1 MPVTDRSD
9 SLRTRNLTV
18 DDSLDLGDD
27 TSLGL
32 KEMAAPATPPT
43 GSVRLYAKAD
53 GKLYA
58 RDDTGTESDLTA
70 GASGGEANTASNVG
84 TGGVGPFKQKTG
96 TDLEFKNVAAGSAK
110 LAVTDDVANSN
121 VNIDLGT
128 VASSDLSDGANL
140 YKVGGTDVAV
150 ADGGTG
156 AGSSS
161 AARSNLGL
169 AIGADVQA
177 YDADL
182 DAVAGL
188 ATAGLVS
195 RTGGGTAAARTI
207 VGTANE
213 IEVVNGDGVAAN
225 PTIGIPSSPVLT
237 TPTIADL
244 TNMSH
249 SHQDNAGGG
258 ILSAAAIATGTLNS
272 DRFAAKNKTITKMVY
287 IEDPVAADSFP
298 IAFVADAITM
308 IQVRGVTDTGTVDF
322 NVEHRATDTPN
333 VAGTDT
339 LTADLQANATGASSS
354 TFSDATVPAERWLN
368 FNASATTG
376 SPTKLWVA
384 IEFTVD

>member
-18 DDSLDLGDD
+18 DDSLELGDD

-58 RDDTGTESDLTA
+58 KDDTGTESDLTA

-96 TDLEFKNVAAGSAK
+96 VDLEFKNVAAGSAK
-110 LAVTDDVANSN
+110 IAVTDDVANSN
-121 VNIDLGT
+121 VKIDLGA

-140 YKVGGTDVAV
+140 YMVGGTDVAV

-156 AGSSS
+156 AGSAS
-161 AARSNLGL
+161 AARTNLGL
-169 AIGADVQA
+169 AIGTDVQA
-177 YDADL
+177 HDADL

-188 ATAGLVS
+188 ATTGLVS
-195 RTGGGTAAARTI
+195 RTGAGTAAARTI

-244 TNMSH
+244 TNMAH
-249 SHQDNAGGG
+249 SHQNNAGGG
-258 ILSAAAIATGTLNS
+258 TLSAD
-272 DRFAAKNKTITKMVY
+272 DR
-287 IEDPVAADSFP
+287 S
-298 IAFVADAITM
+298 
-308 IQVRGVTDTGTVDF
+308 
-322 NVEHRATDTPN
+322 
-333 VAGTDT
+333 
-339 LTADLQANATGASSS
+339 
-354 TFSDATVPAERWLN
+354 VPRW
-368 FNASATTG
+368 
-376 SPTKLWVA
+376 
-384 IEFTVD
+384 